1 MIIVFTDII
10 KIYNKKAYFVSKRFF
25 FQFNVSRLQQ
35 AKSHFLQVSSYS
47 RDDAVMKPQND
58 NKRVY
63 IFKLK

>member
-1 MIIVFTDII
+1 MIIVFMDII
-10 KIYNKKAYFVSKRFF
+10 KYTMKRLTLFQNDFF